1 MITFRTE
8 VAMPKVNRQ
17 LSYQQNALMVGSCF
31 TENIGSNLQ
40 GLCFPVLVNPCGI
53 LYNPASIAGCIDF
66 LLSEKQVDA
75 SELFNANGLWNNFS
89 FHSRFSSPDRESALT
104 AMNKSLSQ
112 ASRLL
117 RSASHLFLTFG
128 TSWVYREKESGAIV
142 GNCHKLPADRFIRER
157 LTIEEMTDQWIG
169 LLNRLFA
176 FNPGLIIVLTISP
189 VRHLK
194 DGSFENQVSKSSLF
208 LLADQLLARFG
219 TEKITYF
226 PSYELVMDELRDYR
240 FYASDMLHL
249 SETATAFVQ
258 EKFNGVFLDKE
269 SREISS
275 SVDKIVKSLMH
286 KPFQSENSA
295 YQDLLSHLNEEAIH
309 LAARY
314 PSINFEQL
322 IIDII
327 QKKGL

>member
-8 VAMPKVNRQ
+8 VSMPKVNRK
-17 LSYQQNALMVGSCF
+17 LSYRQNALMVGSCF

-40 GLCFPVLVNPCGI
+40 DVCFPVLVNPCGI
-53 LYNPASIAGCIDF
+53 LYNPASMAGCIDF
-66 LLSEKQVDA
+66 LVSEKHVEA

-89 FHSRFSSPDRESALT
+89 FHSRFSSPDKESALT

-112 ASRLL
+112 ASSQL
-117 RSASHLFLTFG
+117 RSASHFFLTFG
-128 TSWVYREKESGAIV
+128 TSWVYRDKESGAIV
-142 GNCHKLPADRFIRER
+142 GNCHKLPSDRFTRER
-157 LTIEEMTDQWIG
+157 LTVEEMTDQWVG
-169 LLNRLFA
+169 LLDKLFA
-176 FNPGLIIVLTISP
+176 VNPKLIIVLTISP

-194 DGSFENQVSKSSLF
+194 DGSYENQVSKSCLF
-208 LLADQLLARFG
+208 LLADQLLSRFG

-269 SREISS
+269 SMEISS
-275 SVDKIVKSLMH
+275 GIEKIVKSLIH
-286 KPFQSENSA
+286 KPFRPENSA
-295 YQDLLSHLNEEAIH
+295 YQDLLSQLSEEANQ

-314 PSINFEQL
+314 PYVNFERL

-327 QKKGL
+327 QKKDL